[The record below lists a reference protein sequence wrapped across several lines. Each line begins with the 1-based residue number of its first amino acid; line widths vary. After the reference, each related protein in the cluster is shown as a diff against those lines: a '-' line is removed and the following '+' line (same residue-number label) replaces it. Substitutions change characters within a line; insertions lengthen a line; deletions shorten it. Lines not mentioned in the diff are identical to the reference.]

1 MAEDEFS
8 EAGIRDFL
16 VQNGGKT
23 KNEHLVKR
31 FKIYFND
38 ADNKAKF
45 KEYVNAV
52 ASVKTEDG
60 EKYLVLKKKYRHLIE
75 SAPVE
80 VDSCEAE
87 EAQTQIVKIE
97 IKDEVDGGDVEVD
110 ASKEKTLHSSESKSR
125 VFDVAK
131 SFEKKAEEE
140 KASAEAAKVVSPSTQ
155 KKDDDGDDDSV
166 TSTLSNV
173 ALSETER
180 QWMIAASAGETPT
193 LSKLLIKEPHLA
205 KQKFTALHWAA
216 KHGKKEMLKLFADR
230 PDLDINVKS
239 HGGYTPLHIAS
250 MYGNEAAIQ
259 MLLSDFK
266 ANVDARDYSG
276 KKPKQHMKK
285 NCANYIQRKLDP
297 SIPSIGV
304 ESSLD
309 TGGFEDDKLHTG
321 TSFSRAFSFR
331 LSSFGRDSFR
341 KSKKGRSESTS

>member
-173 ALSETER
+173 AEKEEGDYSDDKQQSQESLNSQDDSTQPEILSITHCPVSRHFSVTSTSSEKRCFLFLELSETER

-205 KQKFTALHWAA
+205 KQKTALHWAA

-239 HGGYTPLHIAS
+239 
-250 MYGNEAAIQ
+250 
-259 MLLSDFK
+259 
-266 ANVDARDYSG
+266 V
-276 KKPKQHMKK
+276 
-285 NCANYIQRKLDP
+285 
-297 SIPSIGV
+297 
-304 ESSLD
+304 
-309 TGGFEDDKLHTG
+309 
-321 TSFSRAFSFR
+321 R
-331 LSSFGRDSFR
+331 LYPATYCIDVW
-341 KSKKGRSESTS
+341 K